1 MNKQEIS
8 IIQAK
13 LTSLNTQ
20 LAQEWQKS
28 KKKGRDYNIISYIYE
43 EQEKYKQQLKQL
55 ETCK

>member
-13 LTSLNTQ
+13 LEGLNTSLSN
-20 LAQEWQKS
+20 EWKIS
-28 KKKGRDYNIISYIYE
+28 KKKGRNYSTIKYIYE

>member
-13 LTSLNTQ
+13 LEGLNASLSN
-20 LAQEWQKS
+20 EWKIS
-28 KKKGRDYNIISYIYE
+28 KKNGRNYSTIKYIYE